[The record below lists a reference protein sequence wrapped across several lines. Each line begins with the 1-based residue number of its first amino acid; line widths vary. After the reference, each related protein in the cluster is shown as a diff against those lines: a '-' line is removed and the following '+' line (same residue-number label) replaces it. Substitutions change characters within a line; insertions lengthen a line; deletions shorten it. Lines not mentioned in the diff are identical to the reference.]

1 MALRPR
7 FRRSSLTVLIAV
19 LFAGGSR
26 EIALRQSPRLEYRVV
41 FANARELVR
50 RLDEAGQQGFS
61 CAMVARPEPNVSV
74 PGVVVVLSRT
84 ADASV
89 PAVTHRVI
97 KGGYGGADLQPL
109 LDRAGAENFRL
120 CGVAFDEEGSVPA
133 IVAVMTQ
140 SSQAWKY
147 GAEVLTD
154 YRGAISR
161 LNAAGK
167 EGYAPVAASPI
178 NNNRVPAMRNWVVF
192 AERPAAGRPP
202 VEVAVRSGSGPDALQ
217 KSLVE
222 QSGQGYRAAVVWKE
236 GNDFVV
242 MMTRSTGGSPSSV
255 SYAVEALTPAG
266 VHGVS
271 RPSVADLP
279 YLSDQRVVITE
290 KSGSVSNEAVEDP
303 LPALGALGYAAPGA
317 AGTLGDHLSR
327 LHDYVVVSVAV
338 RRGERDALV
347 LRTVLTHP

>member
-1 MALRPR
+1 MCIPVRTA
-7 FRRSSLTVLIAV
+7 VAIVVAALIAS
-19 LFAGGSR
+19 GSR
-26 EIALRQSPRLEYRVV
+26 EVALSQSARLEYRVV
-41 FANARELVR
+41 FATARELIR

-61 CAMVARPEPNVSV
+61 CAMVARPEPNTSV
-74 PGVVVVLSRT
+74 PGVVVVMSRPVG
-84 ADASV
+84 AA
-89 PAVTHRVI
+89 PAGIAHRVI
-97 KGGYGGADLQPL
+97 KGGYGGTDLAPL

-120 CGVAFDEEGSVPA
+120 CGVAFDEETSVPA
-133 IVAVMTQ
+133 IVAVMTS

-167 EGYAPVAASPI
+167 EGFAPVAASPI
-178 NNNRVPAMRNWVVF
+178 NNNRVPAMRSWAVF
-192 AERPAAGRPP
+192 TERPAAGRPP

-242 MMTRSTGGSPSSV
+242 MMTRAMGGSPSSV
-255 SYAVEALTPAG
+255 SYTVETLTSAG

-271 RPSVADLP
+271 RPYIADLP

-290 KSGSVSNEAVEDP
+290 NSGLVSNEAVEDP
-303 LPALGALGYAAPGA
+303 LPPLGALGYAAPGA
-317 AGTLGDHLSR
+317 VGTLGDHLSR
-327 LHDYVVVSVAV
+327 LHDYVVASVAV
-338 RRGERDALV
+338 RRGERDALLV
-347 LRTVLTHP
+347 RTVLTKR